1 MGLRHGV
8 AMGCRKWELLVIA
21 FGGEGL
27 CWRYRAPSLLKSEKH
42 AQNGAQVA
50 GDLSCSWNVWRLCH
64 RALCAFILLL
74 RAARRYSGGE
84 GDSIFGQR
92 GSPVA
97 RCEWLLFVSNNGDGA
112 RALFVAQRK
121 GYVVGEPALATTKAW
136 LRKPGE
142 WENNHGDAGVN
153 NLRLAR
159 IQFAA
164 ALREAPSVASLIEA
178 ARSLLPYQAADGSWP
193 VEAETNLGRPQPMA
207 WLWLLTWLGKL

>member
-1 MGLRHGV
+1 MLQAFLNLRNT
-8 AMGCRKWELLVIA
+8 RKTELRWRETFRVLGT
-21 FGGEGL
+21 FGGSATGPF
-27 CWRYRAPSLLKSEKH
+27 A
-42 AQNGAQVA
+42 
-50 GDLSCSWNVWRLCH
+50 
-64 RALCAFILLL
+64 
-74 RAARRYSGGE
+74 
-84 GDSIFGQR
+84 
-92 GSPVA
+92 
-97 RCEWLLFVSNNGDGA
+97 LLFCCFVLQGATPEEKAIQFLAKEVPQWRDANGCFSCHNNGDGA